1 VYILLHNFVLCNLS
15 VFIIL
20 LLKQYTSLFEKVF
33 VTWNGIVQQS
43 SMHHRKYYKWTTHTS
58 SRTRILQSS
67 VLTSSLFIRSS
78 IRPGVATIMC
88 TAHHSFTVSSS
99 QHHGQ
104 QCTPSIHCVFIS
116 TSRSTVHTIHSLCL
130 HLNITVNS
138 AHHSFTVSSSQHH
151 GQQCTPFIHC
161 VFISTSRSTVLCLH
175 WSRLHCASYI
185 DKTVCQPSSNT
196 HGNSVIWFLVI
207 PGAIYVPVAIKY
219 RQSWELRSERQ
230 YSQKG
235 LKFLE

>member
-1 VYILLHNFVLCNLS
+1 VKWNCSTEFYASQKVLKVNNTYLVKNKNFTVISLDQFF
-15 VFIIL
+15 VHQV
-20 LLKQYTSLFEKVF
+20 QYT
-33 VTWNGIVQQS
+33 
-43 SMHHRKYYKWTTHTS
+43 
-58 SRTRILQSS
+58 TRRCNDH
-67 VLTSSLFIRSS
+67 VY
-78 IRPGVATIMC
+78 
-88 TAHHSFTVSSS
+88 
-99 QHHGQ
+99 
-104 QCTPSIHCVFIS
+104 CTPFIHCVFIS

-207 PGAIYVPVAIKY
+207 PGATYVPVAIKY
-219 RQSWELRSERQ
+219 RQS
-230 YSQKG
+230 
-235 LKFLE
+235 